1 MRRGW
6 VGNWEVAGE
15 LLTPEFVAPRSPLN
29 NHLLALLGK
38 NEYERILPQLR
49 PVTLSLGEVLY
60 EAGGRPEYVFFPTGA
75 VISLLYTMEDGA
87 TAEVGLTGN
96 DGLVGIALFLGGDTT
111 PNRAVVHVAGTAFK
125 MKAKLLQE
133 EFARGESFQ
142 RVLLRYTQ
150 ALITQISQTAI
161 CNRLHSVEKRLCRW
175 LLLSHDRVDSD
186 ELQMTQEFISNM
198 LGGRRESVTV
208 AAARL
213 QEERLIRYSRG
224 HITILDRRGL
234 EAAACECYRIVKEEF
249 ERLLPSAERSLRE

>member
-1 MRRGW
+1 MTESW
-6 VGNWEVAGE
+6 E
-15 LLTPEFVAPRSPLN
+15 LLCFW
-29 NHLLALLGK
+29 
-38 NEYERILPQLR
+38 
-49 PVTLSLGEVLY
+49 
-60 EAGGRPEYVFFPTGA
+60 
-75 VISLLYTMEDGA
+75 
-87 TAEVGLTGN
+87 
-96 DGLVGIALFLGGDTT
+96 GGDTT
-111 PNRAVVHVAGTAFK
+111 PNRAVVHVAGNAFK
-125 MKAKLLQE
+125 MKAKLLKE
-133 EFARGESFQ
+133 EFARGGSFQ
-142 RVLLRYTQ
+142 QVLLRYTQ

-213 QEERLIRYSRG
+213 QVEGLIRYSRG

-249 ERLLPSAERSLRE
+249 ERLLPSAERSLRA

>member
-1 MRRGW
+1 MSG
-6 VGNWEVAGE
+6 
-15 LLTPEFVAPRSPLN
+15 FVAPRSPLN
-29 NHLLALLGK
+29 NHLLALLS
-38 NEYERILPQLR
+38 NSEYESILPQLV

-75 VISLLYTMEDGA
+75 VISLLYTMEDGS

-96 DGLVGIALFLGGDTT
+96 DGIVGIALFLGGDTT
-111 PNRAVVHVAGTAFK
+111 PNRAVAQVAGTAFK

-133 EFARGESFQ
+133 EFARGGSFQ
-142 RVLLRYTQ
+142 QLLLRYTQ
-150 ALITQISQTAI
+150 VLITQISQTAV

-175 LLLSHDRVDSD
+175 LLLSRDRVDSN

-213 QEERLIRYSRG
+213 QDRGLIQYSRG
-224 HITILDRRGL
+224 HITILDRSGL
-234 EAAACECYRIVKEEF
+234 EATVCECYRIVRGEF
-249 ERLLPSAERSLRE
+249 DRLLRPVG